1 MESLYSIQIEVKE
14 QEILKLKE
22 QMAEQ
27 YEDWV
32 LERSD
37 LLVAI
42 RELEARCLERSHANP
57 NMSRTVEAFQGHMLS
72 TSYNSRT
79 LGCEM
84 YNGKLLP
91 NDEAWLQMKERA
103 DEMATIIDKLNAEN
117 LDLQREKQF
126 LGDDMENAR
135 RYITQKEEELAV
147 AKDRVED
154 AEENCKQTSAKLE
167 ELRVLMDQFA
177 SSERNWLSERES
189 LQIEIGRLQICMSS
203 MEVELHSGQ
212 NQRIECTDRLAAVQQ
227 NMENGAL
234 SADDTVTKVSKNKE
248 IELANARA
256 VLAGSEEKV
265 KLLTEMVATMGE
277 DWAAERERL
286 IAEKEELQMEI
297 SMLEQHSDVRRSSDQ
312 PLRNLS
318 ENHSLPAADGS
329 TNTKYV
335 DKLRQDVEKMRTE
348 IVKLRTKVREKDNAI
363 LGLRMELSATVA
375 GSKELK
381 ADTEKLVF
389 ERDQLLQ
396 AEGELRVKLMNA
408 GGQLKRHE
416 GHVQKCESE
425 LERLTMMLLETEER
439 MDQDQQKWMEEK
451 AQLETARE
459 EAELLANEKKNEAA
473 AMLVKFEEWK
483 TTLREADSLVNALVQ
498 VNEKAKQ
505 RWKREKERLA
515 IAQAVETN
523 QVMEEMLETV
533 GLTQDQ
539 VDKTMSHIEGEMRA
553 LVVET
558 QILKMEMTTELL
570 KLKREK
576 PGSVDEMSR
585 SIEILPSLKCLDIE
599 RRSWEQQFK
608 ASLTILSEKE
618 AALQSVQAEVE
629 KSRKQ
634 TAIAQKGHSEALKL
648 LQEKEEEILKLTSEL
663 NHLNQNANRDRTLRQ
678 SLTRDLDAYTSLRR
692 SFSCKLIEEK
702 DTTLSVLKEE
712 QEELKTMV
720 FGLETQNA
728 ELQEQ
733 LMEAEAKVASL
744 ESTIGNFQTKI
755 QESNDRQD
763 EEVRILAEQLKES
776 AQHIT
781 DLECHRLELREEM
794 QRQAIAFAELYEQ
807 LQQQECDL
815 EGEARTIASKVAEEK
830 EVLQTLEEEKAQLK
844 YMVERLDAELTVY
857 EEKATSAES
866 SLAELERLRLE
877 MEGLQEELHKIESLQ
892 EKIDAQNKMLD
903 TLSQQRAQLEENL
916 ESKNEEL
923 TVLGEELEA
932 MKTSADSALQESEK
946 LRDQVEQLQ
955 MKAFALEEDLV
966 RKRASI
972 KVLEAELNRV
982 EETMARC
989 LEEATVD
996 LKELETERDKLQSEI
1011 LMLSDQ
1017 LDFTQAHA
1025 DERAAAAVEA
1035 QQVYM

>member
-1 MESLYSIQIEVKE
+1 MQIEVKE

-37 LLVAI
+37 LLVAN

-72 TSYNSRT
+72 TGYNSRT
-79 LGCEM
+79 LDCEM
-84 YNGKLLP
+84 YEGKLLP
-91 NDEAWLQMKERA
+91 NDEAWLQMKERTE
-103 DEMATIIDKLNAEN
+103 EMATIIDNLNAEN

-126 LGDDMENAR
+126 LSDDMENAR
-135 RYITQKEEELAV
+135 RYIAQKEEDLAV
-147 AKDRVED
+147 AKDRMED
-154 AEENCKQTSAKLE
+154 AEENCKQMNAKLE
-167 ELRVLMDQFA
+167 ELTVLMDQFA
-177 SSERNWLSERES
+177 NSERNWLSERES
-189 LQIEIGRLQICMSS
+189 LQTEIGRLQLCVSS
-203 MEVELHSGQ
+203 MEVESYSGQ
-212 NQRIECTDRLAAVQQ
+212 NQRNECSNRLAAVQQ
-227 NMENGAL
+227 NTENGAL

-286 IAEKEELQMEI
+286 IADKEELQMEI
-297 SMLEQHSDVRRSSDQ
+297 SRLEQHSDVRRSSDQ

-335 DKLRQDVEKMRTE
+335 DKLRQDVERMRTE
-348 IVKLRTKVREKDNAI
+348 IVKLRTKVREKDNAM

-396 AEGELRVKLMNA
+396 AEGELRVKLMTA

-451 AQLETARE
+451 VHLETARE

-523 QVMEEMLETV
+523 QVVEEMLETV

-576 PGSVDEMSR
+576 PGSIDEMSR

-618 AALQSVQAEVE
+618 AALQSMQAEIE

-634 TAIAQKGHSEALKL
+634 TAIAQRGHSETLKL
-648 LQEKEEEILKLTSEL
+648 LQEKEEANLKLSSEL

-744 ESTIGNFQTKI
+744 ESTIGNFQAKI
-755 QESNDRQD
+755 QESDDRQD

-807 LQQQECDL
+807 LQKQECDL

-877 MEGLQEELHKIESLQ
+877 MEGLQGELHKIESLQ
-892 EKIDAQNKMLD
+892 EKIDAQNTMLD

-916 ESKNEEL
+916 ESKNQEL
-923 TVLGEELEA
+923 IVLGEELEA
-932 MKTSADSALQESEK
+932 MKINADSALQESET

-955 MKAFALEEDLV
+955 MKTFALEEDLV

-1011 LMLSDQ
+1011 IILSDQ

>member
-1 MESLYSIQIEVKE
+1 
-14 QEILKLKE
+14 
-22 QMAEQ
+22 MAEQ

-37 LLVAI
+37 LLVAN
-42 RELEARCLERSHANP
+42 RELEARCLERNHADP
-57 NMSRTVEAFQGHMLS
+57 NMSRTVEAFKGHMLS
-72 TSYNSRT
+72 TGYNLRT
-79 LGCEM
+79 LDCEM
-84 YNGKLLP
+84 YGDKLLP
-91 NDEAWLQMKERA
+91 NDEAWLQMKERTE
-103 DEMATIIDKLNAEN
+103 EMATIIDSLNAEN

-135 RYITQKEEELAV
+135 RYIAQKEEELAV
-147 AKDRVED
+147 AKDRMED
-154 AEENCKQTSAKLE
+154 AEEKCKQTNAKLE
-167 ELRVLMDQFA
+167 ELTVLMDQFA
-177 SSERNWLSERES
+177 NSERNWLSERES
-189 LQIEIGRLQICMSS
+189 LQTEIGRLQLCVSS
-203 MEVELHSGQ
+203 MEVEPYSGQ
-212 NQRIECTDRLAAVQQ
+212 IQRNECSNRLAAVQQ
-227 NMENGAL
+227 NTENGIL
-234 SADDTVTKVSKNKE
+234 SADDTVTKLSKNKE

-286 IAEKEELQMEI
+286 IANKEELQMEI
-297 SMLEQHSDVRRSSDQ
+297 SRLEQHSDVRRSSDQ

-335 DKLRQDVEKMRTE
+335 DKLRQDVERMRTE

-375 GSKELK
+375 SSKELK

-396 AEGELRVKLMNA
+396 AEGELRVKLMTA

-523 QVMEEMLETV
+523 QVVEEMLETV

-576 PGSVDEMSR
+576 PGSIDEMSR

-618 AALQSVQAEVE
+618 AALQSMQAEIE

-634 TAIAQKGHSEALKL
+634 TAIAQRGHSETLKL
-648 LQEKEEEILKLTSEL
+648 LQEKEEANLKLSCEL

-744 ESTIGNFQTKI
+744 ESIIGSFQAKI
-755 QESNDRQD
+755 QESDDRQD

-776 AQHIT
+776 VQHIT

-807 LQQQECDL
+807 LQKQECDL

-857 EEKATSAES
+857 EEKASSAES

-877 MEGLQEELHKIESLQ
+877 MEGLQGELHKIESLQ
-892 EKIDAQNKMLD
+892 EKIDAQNTMLD
-903 TLSQQRAQLEENL
+903 TLSQQRTQLEENL
-916 ESKNEEL
+916 ESKNQEL
-923 TVLGEELEA
+923 IVLGEELEA
-932 MKTSADSALQESEK
+932 MKISADSALQESEK
-946 LRDQVEQLQ
+946 LRDQVDLLQ
-955 MKAFALEEDLV
+955 MKTFALEEDLV
-966 RKRASI
+966 RRRASI

-1011 LMLSDQ
+1011 IILSDQ

>member
-1 MESLYSIQIEVKE
+1 MQIEVKE
-14 QEILKLKE
+14 HEILKLKE

-37 LLVAI
+37 LLVAN

-57 NMSRTVEAFQGHMLS
+57 TMSRTVEAFQGHMLS

-79 LGCEM
+79 LDCEM
-84 YNGKLLP
+84 YEGKSLP
-91 NDEAWLQMKERA
+91 NDEDWLQMKERA
-103 DEMATIIDKLNAEN
+103 EEMATIIDNLNAEN

-135 RYITQKEEELAV
+135 RYIAQKEEELAV
-147 AKDRVED
+147 VKDRMED

-167 ELRVLMDQFA
+167 GVTVLMDQFA

-189 LQIEIGRLQICMSS
+189 LQTEIGRLQLCVSS
-203 MEVELHSGQ
+203 MEVEFHSSQ
-212 NQRIECTDRLAAVQQ
+212 NQRNDCSNRLAAVQQ

-297 SMLEQHSDVRRSSDQ
+297 SRLEQHSDVRRSSDQ

-318 ENHSLPAADGS
+318 ENHSLPSADGS

-335 DKLRQDVEKMRTE
+335 DKLRQDVERMRTE

-396 AEGELRVKLMNA
+396 AEGELHVKLMTA

-416 GHVQKCESE
+416 GHIQKCESE

-523 QVMEEMLETV
+523 QVVEEMLETV

-576 PGSVDEMSR
+576 PGSIDDMSR

-618 AALQSVQAEVE
+618 AALQSVQAEIE

-634 TAIAQKGHSEALKL
+634 TAIAQRGHSETLKL
-648 LQEKEEEILKLTSEL
+648 LQEKEEAILKLSSEL

-744 ESTIGNFQTKI
+744 ESTIGNLQTKI

-807 LQQQECDL
+807 LQKQESDL

-877 MEGLQEELHKIESLQ
+877 MEGLQEELHKMESLQ
-892 EKIDAQNKMLD
+892 EKIDAQNTMLD

-916 ESKNEEL
+916 ESKNQEL
-923 TVLGEELEA
+923 IVLGEELEA
-932 MKTSADSALQESEK
+932 MKISADSALQESEK

-1011 LMLSDQ
+1011 LILSDQ

>member
-1 MESLYSIQIEVKE
+1 MQIEVKE

-37 LLVAI
+37 LLVAN

-72 TSYNSRT
+72 TGYNSRT
-79 LGCEM
+79 LDCEM
-84 YNGKLLP
+84 YEGKLLP
-91 NDEAWLQMKERA
+91 NDEAWLQMKERTE
-103 DEMATIIDKLNAEN
+103 EMATIIDNLNAEN

-126 LGDDMENAR
+126 LSDDMENAR
-135 RYITQKEEELAV
+135 RYIAQKEEDLAV
-147 AKDRVED
+147 AKDRMED
-154 AEENCKQTSAKLE
+154 AEENCKQMNAKLE
-167 ELRVLMDQFA
+167 ELTVLMDQFA
-177 SSERNWLSERES
+177 NSERNWLSERES
-189 LQIEIGRLQICMSS
+189 LQTEIGRLQLCVSS
-203 MEVELHSGQ
+203 MEVESYSGQ
-212 NQRIECTDRLAAVQQ
+212 NQRNECSNRLAAVQQ
-227 NMENGAL
+227 NTENGAL

-277 DWAAERERL
+277 DWAAERETL
-286 IAEKEELQMEI
+286 IADKEELQMEI
-297 SMLEQHSDVRRSSDQ
+297 SRLEQHSDVRRSSDQ

-335 DKLRQDVEKMRTE
+335 DKLRQDVERMRTE
-348 IVKLRTKVREKDNAI
+348 IVKLRTKVREKDNAM

-396 AEGELRVKLMNA
+396 AEGELRVKLMTA

-451 AQLETARE
+451 VHLETARE

-523 QVMEEMLETV
+523 QVVEEMLETV

-576 PGSVDEMSR
+576 PGSIDEMSR

-618 AALQSVQAEVE
+618 AALQSMQAEIE

-634 TAIAQKGHSEALKL
+634 TAIAQRGHSETLKL
-648 LQEKEEEILKLTSEL
+648 LQEKEEANLKLSSEL

-744 ESTIGNFQTKI
+744 ESTIGNFQAKI
-755 QESNDRQD
+755 QESDDRQD

-807 LQQQECDL
+807 LQKQECDL

-877 MEGLQEELHKIESLQ
+877 MEGLQGELHKIESLQ
-892 EKIDAQNKMLD
+892 EKIDAQNTMLD

-916 ESKNEEL
+916 ESKNQEL
-923 TVLGEELEA
+923 IVLGEELEA
-932 MKTSADSALQESEK
+932 MKINADSALQESET

-955 MKAFALEEDLV
+955 MKTFALEEDLV

-1011 LMLSDQ
+1011 IILSDQ

>member
-1 MESLYSIQIEVKE
+1 MQIEVKE

-37 LLVAI
+37 LLVAN

-72 TSYNSRT
+72 TGYNSRT
-79 LGCEM
+79 LDCEM
-84 YNGKLLP
+84 YEGKLLP
-91 NDEAWLQMKERA
+91 NDEAWLQMKERTE
-103 DEMATIIDKLNAEN
+103 EMATIIDNLNAEN

-126 LGDDMENAR
+126 LSDDMENAR
-135 RYITQKEEELAV
+135 RYIAQKEEDLAV
-147 AKDRVED
+147 AKDRMED
-154 AEENCKQTSAKLE
+154 AEENCKQMNAKLE
-167 ELRVLMDQFA
+167 ELTVLMDQFA
-177 SSERNWLSERES
+177 NSERNWLSERES
-189 LQIEIGRLQICMSS
+189 LQTEIGRLQLCVSS
-203 MEVELHSGQ
+203 MEVESYSGQ
-212 NQRIECTDRLAAVQQ
+212 NQRNECSNRLAAVQQ
-227 NMENGAL
+227 NTENGAL

-286 IAEKEELQMEI
+286 IADKEELQMEI
-297 SMLEQHSDVRRSSDQ
+297 SRLEQHSDVRRSSDQ

-335 DKLRQDVEKMRTE
+335 DKLRQDVERMRTE
-348 IVKLRTKVREKDNAI
+348 IVKLRTKVREKDNAM

-396 AEGELRVKLMNA
+396 AEGELRVKLMTA

-451 AQLETARE
+451 AHLETARE

-523 QVMEEMLETV
+523 QVVEEMLETV

-576 PGSVDEMSR
+576 PGSIDEMSR

-618 AALQSVQAEVE
+618 AALQSMQAEIE

-634 TAIAQKGHSEALKL
+634 TAIAQRGHSETLKL
-648 LQEKEEEILKLTSEL
+648 LQEKEEANLKLSSEL

-744 ESTIGNFQTKI
+744 ESTIGNFQAKI
-755 QESNDRQD
+755 QESDDRQD

-807 LQQQECDL
+807 LQKQECDL

-877 MEGLQEELHKIESLQ
+877 MEGLQGELHKIESLQ
-892 EKIDAQNKMLD
+892 EKIDAQNTMLD

-916 ESKNEEL
+916 ESKNQEL
-923 TVLGEELEA
+923 IVLGEELEA
-932 MKTSADSALQESEK
+932 MKINADSALQESET

-955 MKAFALEEDLV
+955 MKTFALEEDLV

-1011 LMLSDQ
+1011 IILSDQ

>member
-1 MESLYSIQIEVKE
+1 MQIEVKD

-37 LLVAI
+37 LLVAK
-42 RELEARCLERSHANP
+42 RELEARCLERSPANP
-57 NMSRTVEAFQGHMLS
+57 KMSRTVEAFQGHTLS
-72 TSYNSRT
+72 TDYNPRT
-79 LGCEM
+79 LDCKLYE
-84 YNGKLLP
+84 GKLMP
-91 NDEAWLQMKERA
+91 NDEGWLQMKERA
-103 DEMATIIDKLNAEN
+103 EEMATIIDNLNAEN
-117 LDLQREKQF
+117 LDLQREKSF
-126 LGDDMENAR
+126 LGDGLENAR
-135 RYITQKEEELAV
+135 GYIAQKEEELGA
-147 AKDRVED
+147 AKDRMEE

-167 ELRVLMDQFA
+167 ELNVLMDQFA

-189 LQIEIGRLQICMSS
+189 LQTEIGRLQLCMSS
-203 MEVELHSGQ
+203 MEVEYHSSR
-212 NQRIECTDRLAAVQQ
+212 NQRNECSNRLAAEQH
-227 NMENGAL
+227 NIEIGAF
-234 SADDTVTKVSKNKE
+234 SADGILIKVSKNKE
-248 IELANARA
+248 IELANTRA

-265 KLLTEMVATMGE
+265 KLLSEMVATMGE

-286 IAEKEELQMEI
+286 IGEKEELQNEI
-297 SMLEQHSDVRRSSDQ
+297 SRLEQHSDARRSSDQ

-318 ENHSLPAADGS
+318 ENRSLAASDGS
-329 TNTKYV
+329 TNSKYV
-335 DKLRQDVEKMRTE
+335 DKLRQDLERMRTE

-363 LGLRMELSATVA
+363 LGLRMELSAAVA
-375 GSKELK
+375 GCKELK
-381 ADTEKLVF
+381 ADNEKLVF

-396 AEGELRVKLMNA
+396 GECELRAKLTTA
-408 GGQLKRHE
+408 GDQLKRHE
-416 GHVQKCESE
+416 GHVQNCESE

-439 MDQDQQKWMEEK
+439 MDQCQQKWMEEK
-451 AQLETARE
+451 AHLETARE

-515 IAQAVETN
+515 IAQAEETN
-523 QVMEEMLETV
+523 QVVEEMLETV
-533 GLTQDQ
+533 GVTQDQ

-576 PGSVDEMSR
+576 PGSIDEMSR
-585 SIEILPSLKCLDIE
+585 SIEVLPSLKCLDVE

-618 AALQSVQAEVE
+618 VALQSLQTEIE

-634 TAIAQKGHSEALKL
+634 TAIAQRGHSEALKL
-648 LQEKEEEILKLTSEL
+648 VQEKEQVILKLSSDL

-678 SLTRDLDAYTSLRR
+678 SLTRDLDAHTSLRS

-728 ELQEQ
+728 ELQAQ

-755 QESNDRQD
+755 QESNDQQD

-776 AQHIT
+776 AQHIS

-807 LQQQECDL
+807 LQKQESDL
-815 EGEARTIASKVAEEK
+815 EGEARTIASKVADER

-866 SLAELERLRLE
+866 SIAELERLRLE
-877 MEGLQEELHKIESLQ
+877 MEGLQVELQKIESLQ
-892 EKIDAQNKMLD
+892 EKIDAQNIMLD

-916 ESKNEEL
+916 ESKNQEL
-923 TVLGEELEA
+923 IVLGEELEA
-932 MKTSADSALQESEK
+932 MKISADSASQESK
-946 LRDQVEQLQ
+946 RLRDQVEQLQ

-972 KVLEAELNRV
+972 KVLEGELNRV

-989 LEEATVD
+989 LEEATMD

-1011 LMLSDQ
+1011 LILRDQ
-1017 LDFTQAHA
+1017 LDLTQAHA
-1025 DERAAAAVEA
+1025 DEQAAAAVQAE
-1035 QQVYM
+1035 QVYM

>member
-1 MESLYSIQIEVKE
+1 MQIEVKE

-37 LLVAI
+37 LLVAN

-72 TSYNSRT
+72 TGYNSRT
-79 LGCEM
+79 LDCEM
-84 YNGKLLP
+84 YEGKLLP
-91 NDEAWLQMKERA
+91 NDEAWLQMKERTE
-103 DEMATIIDKLNAEN
+103 EMATIIDNLNAEN

-126 LGDDMENAR
+126 LSDDMENAR
-135 RYITQKEEELAV
+135 RYIAQKEEDLAV
-147 AKDRVED
+147 AKDRMED
-154 AEENCKQTSAKLE
+154 AEENCKQMNAKLE
-167 ELRVLMDQFA
+167 ELTVLMDQFA
-177 SSERNWLSERES
+177 NSERNWLSERES
-189 LQIEIGRLQICMSS
+189 LQTEIGRLQLCVSS
-203 MEVELHSGQ
+203 MEVESYSGQ
-212 NQRIECTDRLAAVQQ
+212 NQRNECSNRLAAVQQ
-227 NMENGAL
+227 NTENGAL

-286 IAEKEELQMEI
+286 IADKEELQMEI
-297 SMLEQHSDVRRSSDQ
+297 SRLEQHSDVRRSSDQ

-335 DKLRQDVEKMRTE
+335 DKLRQDVERMRTE
-348 IVKLRTKVREKDNAI
+348 IVKLRTKVREKDNAM

-396 AEGELRVKLMNA
+396 AEGELRVKLMTA

-451 AQLETARE
+451 AHLETARE

-523 QVMEEMLETV
+523 QVVEEMLETV

-576 PGSVDEMSR
+576 PGSIDEMSR

-618 AALQSVQAEVE
+618 AALQSMQAEIE

-634 TAIAQKGHSEALKL
+634 TAIAQRGHSETLKL
-648 LQEKEEEILKLTSEL
+648 LQEKEEANLKLSSEL

-744 ESTIGNFQTKI
+744 ESTIGNFQAKI
-755 QESNDRQD
+755 QESDDRQD

-807 LQQQECDL
+807 LQKQECDL

-844 YMVERLDAELTVY
+844 YMVEQLDAELTVY

-877 MEGLQEELHKIESLQ
+877 MEGLQGELHKIESLQ
-892 EKIDAQNKMLD
+892 EKIDAQNTMLD

-916 ESKNEEL
+916 ESKNQEL
-923 TVLGEELEA
+923 IVLGEELEA
-932 MKTSADSALQESEK
+932 MKINADSALQESET

-955 MKAFALEEDLV
+955 MKTFALEEDLV

-1011 LMLSDQ
+1011 IILSDQ

>member
-1 MESLYSIQIEVKE
+1 MQIEVKE

-37 LLVAI
+37 LLVAN

-57 NMSRTVEAFQGHMLS
+57 TMSRTVEAFQGHMLS

-79 LGCEM
+79 LDCEM
-84 YNGKLLP
+84 YEGKLLP

-103 DEMATIIDKLNAEN
+103 EEMATIIDNLNAEN

-135 RYITQKEEELAV
+135 RYIAQKEEELAV
-147 AKDRVED
+147 VKDRMED
-154 AEENCKQTSAKLE
+154 AEENCKHTSAKLE
-167 ELRVLMDQFA
+167 ELTVLMDQFA

-189 LQIEIGRLQICMSS
+189 LQTEIGRLQLCVSS
-203 MEVELHSGQ
+203 MDVEFHSGQ
-212 NQRIECTDRLAAVQQ
+212 NQRNECSNRLAAVQQ
-227 NMENGAL
+227 NLENGAL

-286 IAEKEELQMEI
+286 IADKEELQMEI
-297 SMLEQHSDVRRSSDQ
+297 SRLEQHPDVRRSSDQ
-312 PLRNLS
+312 PLRNLN
-318 ENHSLPAADGS
+318 ENHSLPSVDGS
-329 TNTKYV
+329 KYV
-335 DKLRQDVEKMRTE
+335 DKLRQDVERMRTE

-381 ADTEKLVF
+381 SDTEKLVF

-396 AEGELRVKLMNA
+396 AEGELRAKLMTA

-451 AQLETARE
+451 TQLETARE

-523 QVMEEMLETV
+523 QVVEEMLETV
-533 GLTQDQ
+533 GITQDQ

-576 PGSVDEMSR
+576 PGSTDEMSR

-634 TAIAQKGHSEALKL
+634 TAIAQKAHSETLKL
-648 LQEKEEEILKLTSEL
+648 LQEKEEAILKLSSEL

-720 FGLETQNA
+720 FGLETHNA

-744 ESTIGNFQTKI
+744 ESTIGNFQAKI
-755 QESNDRQD
+755 QESNDQQD
-763 EEVRILAEQLKES
+763 EEVRVLAEQLKES

-807 LQQQECDL
+807 LQKQECDL

-877 MEGLQEELHKIESLQ
+877 MEGLQEELHKMESLQ
-892 EKIDAQNKMLD
+892 EKIDAQNTMLD

-916 ESKNEEL
+916 ESKNQEL
-923 TVLGEELEA
+923 IVLGEELEA
-932 MKTSADSALQESEK
+932 MKISADSALQESEK

-955 MKAFALEEDLV
+955 MKAFVLEEDLV

-1011 LMLSDQ
+1011 LILSDQ

>member
-1 MESLYSIQIEVKE
+1 MQIEVKE

-37 LLVAI
+37 LLVAN

-57 NMSRTVEAFQGHMLS
+57 NMSRTVEAFKGHMLS
-72 TSYNSRT
+72 TGYNLRT
-79 LGCEM
+79 LDCEM
-84 YNGKLLP
+84 YEGKLLP
-91 NDEAWLQMKERA
+91 NDEAWLQMKERTE
-103 DEMATIIDKLNAEN
+103 EMATIIDNLNAEN

-135 RYITQKEEELAV
+135 RYIAQKEEELAV
-147 AKDRVED
+147 AKDRMED
-154 AEENCKQTSAKLE
+154 AEEKCKQTNAKLE
-167 ELRVLMDQFA
+167 ELTVLMDQFA
-177 SSERNWLSERES
+177 NSERNWLSERES
-189 LQIEIGRLQICMSS
+189 LQTEIGRLQLCVSS
-203 MEVELHSGQ
+203 MEVESYSGQ
-212 NQRIECTDRLAAVQQ
+212 IQRNECSNRLAAVQQ
-227 NMENGAL
+227 NTENGAL

-286 IAEKEELQMEI
+286 IADKEELQMEI
-297 SMLEQHSDVRRSSDQ
+297 SRLEQHSDVCRSSDQ

-335 DKLRQDVEKMRTE
+335 DKLRQDVERMRTE

-396 AEGELRVKLMNA
+396 AEGELRVKLMTA

-515 IAQAVETN
+515 IAQAEETN
-523 QVMEEMLETV
+523 QVVEEMLETV

-576 PGSVDEMSR
+576 PGSIDEMSR

-618 AALQSVQAEVE
+618 AALQSMQAEIE

-634 TAIAQKGHSEALKL
+634 TAIAQRGHSETLKL
-648 LQEKEEEILKLTSEL
+648 LQEKEEANLKLSCEL

-744 ESTIGNFQTKI
+744 ESTIGNFQAKI
-755 QESNDRQD
+755 QESDDRQD

-807 LQQQECDL
+807 LQKQECDL

-857 EEKATSAES
+857 EEKASSAES

-877 MEGLQEELHKIESLQ
+877 MEGLQGELHKIESLQ
-892 EKIDAQNKMLD
+892 EKIDAQNTMLD
-903 TLSQQRAQLEENL
+903 TLSQQRTQLEENL
-916 ESKNEEL
+916 ESKNQEL
-923 TVLGEELEA
+923 IVLGEELEA
-932 MKTSADSALQESEK
+932 MKISADSALQESEK
-946 LRDQVEQLQ
+946 LRDQVDLLQ
-955 MKAFALEEDLV
+955 MKTFALEEDLV
-966 RKRASI
+966 RRRASI

-1011 LMLSDQ
+1011 IILSDQ

>member
-1 MESLYSIQIEVKE
+1 MQIEVKE

-37 LLVAI
+37 LLVAN

-57 NMSRTVEAFQGHMLS
+57 TMSRTAEAFQGHMLS

-79 LGCEM
+79 LDCEM
-84 YNGKLLP
+84 YEGKSLP
-91 NDEAWLQMKERA
+91 NDEDWLQMKERA
-103 DEMATIIDKLNAEN
+103 EEMATIIDNLNAEN

-135 RYITQKEEELAV
+135 RYIAQKEEELAV
-147 AKDRVED
+147 VKDRMED

-167 ELRVLMDQFA
+167 ELTVLMDQFA

-189 LQIEIGRLQICMSS
+189 LQTEIGRLQLCVSS
-203 MEVELHSGQ
+203 MEVEFHSSQ
-212 NQRIECTDRLAAVQQ
+212 NQRNDCSNRLAAVQQ

-297 SMLEQHSDVRRSSDQ
+297 SRLEQHSDVRRSSDQ

-318 ENHSLPAADGS
+318 ENHSLPSADGS

-335 DKLRQDVEKMRTE
+335 DKLRQDVERMRTE

-396 AEGELRVKLMNA
+396 AEGELHVKLMTA

-416 GHVQKCESE
+416 GHIQKCESE

-523 QVMEEMLETV
+523 QVVEEMLETV

-576 PGSVDEMSR
+576 PGSIDDMSR

-618 AALQSVQAEVE
+618 AALQSVQAEIE

-634 TAIAQKGHSEALKL
+634 TAIAQRGHSETLKL
-648 LQEKEEEILKLTSEL
+648 LQEKEEAILKLSSEL

-733 LMEAEAKVASL
+733 LMEAEAKVAAL
-744 ESTIGNFQTKI
+744 ESTIGNLQTKI

-807 LQQQECDL
+807 LQKQESDL

-877 MEGLQEELHKIESLQ
+877 MEGLQEELHKMESLQ
-892 EKIDAQNKMLD
+892 EKIDAQNTMLD

-916 ESKNEEL
+916 ESKNQEL
-923 TVLGEELEA
+923 IVLGEELEA
-932 MKTSADSALQESEK
+932 MKISADSALQESEK

-1011 LMLSDQ
+1011 LILSDQ